1 MIVIDN
7 LVHWSIIS
15 IISHDYQYQYQYDH
29 SNFTIIPL
37 FSLIKKW
44 DIIISLDI
52 LWFSLV
58 ISQNYHTYI
67 YISLSLVI
75 ISYDP
80 LFYDHGDYELS
91 LVIITH

>member
-15 IISHDYQYQYQYDH
+15 IISHDYQYQYDH

-58 ISQNYHTYI
+58 ISQNYHIYI